1 MKPLKNILDTA
12 RDLGAGKFV
21 TYIEESGVSSEL
33 TKEGTYTLFAPL
45 DDAFDVSLL
54 SHYAHIQTVLMAR
67 SAIIVVARSKA

>member
-21 TYIEESGVSSEL
+21 SYIEDSGLGSEL
-33 TKEGTYTLFAPL
+33 SKGGTFTLFAPL

-54 SHYAHIQTVLMAR
+54 P
-67 SAIIVVARSKA
+67 